1 MSDRGPIDCQKFLTP
16 NGDIAG
22 IGVSTRLSPL
32 TSVSG
37 PHIRLRPNLPLHG
50 SPLLPRGK

>member
-1 MSDRGPIDCQKFLTP
+1 MSDQGQIDCQKFLTP

-22 IGVSTRLSPL
+22 IGVSTRLGLL

-37 PHIRLRPNLPLHG
+37 THIRLRPNLPLHG
-50 SPLLPRGK
+50 SPPLPKRK